1 MVSLHGLHWQ
11 LHCPF
16 LIGAQC
22 DRLRCRRSV
31 HSGSD
36 RVMSEVSAIWL
47 YDKLNHF
54 EHFHVG
60 CMQRKYIPEQQK
72 HKIANPEQSPS
83 PEKVEKQ
90 KKKKKHSEGGKGDS
104 KGPQEAPTHR
114 TFQKKSLQ
122 QKQHQRRHNKKKK
135 KKKKRSQMR
144 SSILQGWFIREY
156 NKTRD
161 LHSAYS
167 EGRKGAE
174 HSLPLQRQDWV

>member
-47 YDKLNHF
+47 HDKLNPF
-54 EHFHVG
+54 EHFHIG

-72 HKIANPEQSPS
+72 HKVANPEQSPS

-90 KKKKKHSEGGKGDS
+90 KKKQHSEGGKGDS

-122 QKQHQRRHNKKKK
+122 QKQHQRRHKKK
-135 KKKKRSQMR
+135 KKKKRNQMR

-161 LHSAYS
+161 LYSAYS